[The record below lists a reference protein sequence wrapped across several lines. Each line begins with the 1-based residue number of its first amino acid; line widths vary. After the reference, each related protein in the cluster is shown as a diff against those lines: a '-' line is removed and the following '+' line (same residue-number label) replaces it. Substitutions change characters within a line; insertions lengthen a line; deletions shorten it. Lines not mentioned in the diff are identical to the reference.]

1 MHIDS
6 FRRFIVICCFY
17 GFFRPEKVSMWQI
30 LSFSKDFF
38 DQKYMHFLGTYQLS
52 LCNAMVFL
60 IMTLPKL
67 PKNRFLV
74 SHLILE
80 IKSQLSKNV
89 ELLSPLYCV

>member
-1 MHIDS
+1 MVSMRQANIE
-6 FRRFIVICCFY
+6 FFKGFIRSKIH
-17 GFFRPEKVSMWQI
+17 GFFRYVSVMQ
-30 LSFSKDFF
+30 
-38 DQKYMHFLGTYQLS
+38 
-52 LCNAMVFL
+52 CNAMVFL

-80 IKSQLSKNV
+80 INSQLSKNV